1 MKRRSAIAMA
11 LAAAL
16 LLPTNAHAVSVSDFS
31 DFPSDWSAQALE
43 SAVENG
49 LLNGSGGRIN
59 ASGSLTRA
67 EMAAIVN
74 RAFGSEN
81 PASLSG
87 YSDVSP
93 DAWYHED
100 MAMAVQMGSFQGADG
115 KLNPSA
121 RIIREEA
128 FTVLSRAFLL
138 DEGGYLCTE
147 PIS

>member
-11 LAAAL
+11 LGAAL
-16 LLPTNAHAVSVSDFS
+16 LLPANAHAVSVSDFS

-59 ASGSLTRA
+59 ASGSLTRT

-74 RAFGSEN
+74 RAFGSSN